1 MVRSMAS
8 TAPLPTQP
16 RSGVAMAAKSSA
28 SPVGCSASGSVP
40 VRPSPKSSAPSASI
54 RERRCAQT
62 SRRGVCSPFMT
73 ERRIRRVRAALRR
86 PRITAAGRPSAA
98 KVASSW
104 ENPCPGSLTAML
116 RTSLKRLPRRAPAA
130 CSGTFQ
136 PAACLSRRW
145 TCALRAAVALPRAW
159 GRCETWNILALGTTT
174 TRCPARRLR
183 QQKSTSSPLPGS
195 AGSKP
200 AEFLPDVA
208 ADQHAGGIDGK
219 GIAAA
224 VVLALVELV
233 GVDQRQPLGPAARG
247 EADVD
252 QPPLGMPVQLLAACH
267 RDRRRALDRVEEFGE
282 GLGRRCG
289 VVVQQ
294 PDPVRRCPASPSPP
308 VRPSAGHGAR
318 ALSPAMTAPPMPD
331 LGWSKTVTLAL
342 PNACSSRAAEWSREP
357 VSTPIDGVGGP
368 RLGRQ
373 RRKGPGEKIT
383 AVVGDHDGGDSYF
396 LKN

>member
-1 MVRSMAS
+1 MAS
-8 TAPLPTQP
+8 TAPLPTHP

-28 SPVGCSASGSVP
+28 LPVFPVGCSASGPGP
-40 VRPSPKSSAPSASI
+40 VNSLPKSSAPSASI

-86 PRITAAGRPSAA
+86 PRTTAAGRPSAA

-136 PAACLSRRW
+136 PAACLSRRC

-159 GRCETWNILALGTTT
+159 GRCETWNIRALGTTT

-183 QQKSTSSPLPGS
+183 QQKSTSSPLPGR

-200 AEFLPDVA
+200 RSSSQMSRRTSMPAELTAKVSLRPSYWPWSSSSASISVSRSAQRLVESPTSISRRSACQSSCLQPATVTDGARSTARRSSARASGAGAASSCSSQIQSVPGAVA
-208 ADQHAGGIDGK
+208 A
-219 GIAAA
+219 
-224 VVLALVELV
+224 E
-233 GVDQRQPLGPAARG
+233 
-247 EADVD
+247 
-252 QPPLGMPVQLLAACH
+252 
-267 RDRRRALDRVEEFGE
+267 
-282 GLGRRCG
+282 
-289 VVVQQ
+289 
-294 PDPVRRCPASPSPP
+294 
-308 VRPSAGHGAR
+308 PSAGHGAR

-342 PNACSSRAAEWSREP
+342 PSSCSRRAAEWSRDP
-357 VSTPIDGVGGP
+357 VSTPITASAGRVWAASAA
-368 RLGRQ
+368 RVLGR
-373 RRKGPGEKIT
+373 KSPPSWETTT
-383 AVVGDHDGGDSYF
+383 AVTRTS
-396 LKN
+396 

>member
-1 MVRSMAS
+1 MSAPPETAGAWNRLSSPVRDTAVVSSMAS
-8 TAPLPTQP
+8 RAPLPTHP

-40 VRPSPKSSAPSASI
+40 VRPSPESSAPSASI

-86 PRITAAGRPSAA
+86 PRMTAAGRPSPA

-104 ENPCPGSLTAML
+104 ENPYPGSLTAML

-200 AEFLPDVA
+200 RSSSQTSRRTSMPAELTAKVSLRPSYWPWSSSSASISVRRSA
-208 ADQHAGGIDGK
+208 QR
-219 GIAAA
+219 
-224 VVLALVELV
+224 LVERPTSISRRSACQSSCL
-233 GVDQRQPLGPAARG
+233 QPATVT
-247 EADVD
+247 D
-252 QPPLGMPVQLLAACH
+252 
-267 RDRRRALDRVEEFGE
+267 
-282 GLGRRCG
+282 
-289 VVVQQ
+289 
-294 PDPVRRCPASPSPP
+294 
-308 VRPSAGHGAR
+308 GAR
-318 ALSPAMTAPPMPD
+318 STA
-331 LGWSKTVTLAL
+331 WS
-342 PNACSSRAAEWSREP
+342 SSARASGAGAAS
-357 VSTPIDGVGGP
+357 S
-368 RLGRQ
+368 
-373 RRKGPGEKIT
+373 
-383 AVVGDHDGGDSYF
+383 
-396 LKN
+396 